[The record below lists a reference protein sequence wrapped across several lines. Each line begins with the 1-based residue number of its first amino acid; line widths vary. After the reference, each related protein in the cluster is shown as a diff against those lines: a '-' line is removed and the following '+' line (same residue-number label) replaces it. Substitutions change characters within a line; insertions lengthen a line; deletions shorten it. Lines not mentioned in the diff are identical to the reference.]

1 MSIKKQCPRIFA
13 LLLFLLTSLLVCKGD
28 GGNGGAPPGTPQNF
42 TAEASDRTEITLRW
56 TAEQGLTYEL
66 FRSTNQNFTPD
77 DGTKISD
84 AATPPHT
91 DTGLTEG
98 TTYYYK
104 LTAVGPAGAS
114 EPAEAQAATP
124 LPGAPEA
131 PRGFTAEASGRTEIT
146 LRWTAEQGL
155 TYELFRS
162 TDQNFT
168 IGEGTKISDGETSP
182 SPPYTDTGLTAGT
195 TYYYKLRAM
204 NSTGAGTTAE
214 VQATTLLPD
223 APEAPENF
231 TAVASGRR
239 ITLRWTIT
247 TDLTYE
253 LFRSTTQSFTP
264 GDGTKISNNVASPY
278 ADPNLTI
285 GTTYY
290 YKLRALNAGVAGPFA
305 EASVA
310 TQPGIPQDF
319 KAIGLNERV
328 TLRWTALPNVT
339 YTLFHS
345 TTAGIDVS
353 DTNATS
359 ISSITTSPY
368 THTGLTNTTTYYY
381 RLTANN
387 PAGTGEPTAELSATP
402 KTIQISAGSNHTCMA
417 DGFAM
422 CWGEVDDGRLGIGSS
437 SQDQKTPQQVSNLTS
452 GVTQISAGNAHTCAV
467 VDGAAKCWGEGGHN
481 RLGRGSSTS
490 DATTPVDVSGL
501 TSGVTQISAGD
512 DHTCAVVDG
521 RALCWG
527 RNQVS
532 QLGDNTATQRNT
544 PVQVVRVTSP
554 GPPATT
560 TPITGVTQI
569 ATGEFHSCAVVD
581 GGALCWG
588 YALFGQLGNN
598 MTTTMKTPQQVM
610 GLTTGV
616 TQIVTGDNHSCAI
629 VNGGVLCWGSGSRG
643 QLGDNTGMQR
653 NTPVQVVR
661 VTSPGPPATT
671 TPITGVTQIAAGNQH
686 TCAVVNGAAMC
697 WGDNNSGQLGDTTRQ
712 IRNTPV
718 TVSGLTSGVTQISA
732 GNNHTCAVADGIIKC
747 WGTNGSGQLGDG
759 TATRRTTPVDVS
771 GL

>member
-124 LPGAPEA
+124 PPGAPEA

-195 TYYYKLRAM
+195 TYYYKL
-204 NSTGAGTTAE
+204 TARNAE
-214 VQATTLLPD
+214 GWGPFAEAQAVTLLPD

-239 ITLRWTIT
+239 ITLRWTRI

-253 LFRSTTQSFTP
+253 LFRSTTQGFTP
-264 GDGTKISNNVASPY
+264 GDGTKISDDPASGY
-278 ADPNLTI
+278 ADPNLMA

-359 ISSITTSPY
+359 IPDLETSPY
-368 THTGLTNTTTYYY
+368 THESLTNGTTYYY
-381 RLTANN
+381 RLTATDL
-387 PAGTGEPTAELSATP
+387 AGTSEPTAELSATP
-402 KTIQISAGSNHTCMA
+402 KMI
-417 DGFAM
+417 
-422 CWGEVDDGRLGIGSS
+422 
-437 SQDQKTPQQVSNLTS
+437 QVSVGDT
-452 GVTQISAGNAHTCAV
+452 HTCAV
-467 VDGAAKCWGEGGHN
+467 VNGAAKCWGEGDDH

-490 DATTPVDVSGL
+490 DATTPVDVSSLTNRVTQIEAGDAHTCAVVDGAAKCWGEGDDHRLGRGSSTSDATTPVDVSSLTSRVTQIEAGDAHTCAVVDGAAMCWGYNGNGQLGDDTTTTRKTPVQVMGLTSGVTQVAAGENHTCAVVDGAAMCWGFNVFSQLGDDTITTRKTPVQVMGL
-501 TSGVTQISAGD
+501 TSGVTQITAGEN
-512 DHTCAVVDG
+512 HTCTVVD
-521 RALCWG
+521 
-527 RNQVS
+527 
-532 QLGDNTATQRNT
+532 
-544 PVQVVRVTSP
+544 
-554 GPPATT
+554 
-560 TPITGVTQI
+560 
-569 ATGEFHSCAVVD
+569 
-581 GGALCWG
+581 
-588 YALFGQLGNN
+588 
-598 MTTTMKTPQQVM
+598 
-610 GLTTGV
+610 
-616 TQIVTGDNHSCAI
+616 
-629 VNGGVLCWGSGSRG
+629 
-643 QLGDNTGMQR
+643 
-653 NTPVQVVR
+653 
-661 VTSPGPPATT
+661 
-671 TPITGVTQIAAGNQH
+671 
-686 TCAVVNGAAMC
+686 GAAMC
-697 WGDNNSGQLGDTTRQ
+697 WGTNTGGQLGDDTTM
-712 IRNTPV
+712 IRKTPV
-718 TVSGLTSGVTQISA
+718 QVMGLTSGVTQIEA
-732 GNNHTCAVADGIIKC
+732 GQFHTCAVVNEAAMCWGFADNGRLGNGSSNGVIKTPAQVVGLSTGVTHIVAGHAYTCAVADGVVKC
-747 WGTNGSGQLGDG
+747 WGINGSGQLGDG
-759 TATRRTTPVDVS
+759 TRTERTTPVDVS

>member
-124 LPGAPEA
+124 PPGAPEA

-195 TYYYKLRAM
+195 TYYYKL
-204 NSTGAGTTAE
+204 TARNAE
-214 VQATTLLPD
+214 GWGPFAEAQAATPLPG
-223 APEAPENF
+223 APEAPKNF

-239 ITLRWTIT
+239 ITLRWTRI

-253 LFRSTTQSFTP
+253 LFRSTTQGFTP
-264 GDGTKISNNVASPY
+264 GDGTKISDDPASGY
-278 ADPNLTI
+278 ADPNLMA

-345 TTAGIDVS
+345 TSAGIDVS

-381 RLTANN
+381 KLTATN

-452 GVTQISAGNAHTCAV
+452 GVTQISAGKEHTCAV
-467 VDGAAKCWGEGGHN
+467 VDGGAQCWGEVDDG
-481 RLGRGSSTS
+481 RLGIGSS
-490 DATTPVDVSGL
+490 
-501 TSGVTQISAGD
+501 
-512 DHTCAVVDG
+512 
-521 RALCWG
+521 
-527 RNQVS
+527 S
-532 QLGDNTATQRNT
+532 QDQ
-544 PVQVVRVTSP
+544 
-554 GPPATT
+554 
-560 TPITGVTQI
+560 
-569 ATGEFHSCAVVD
+569 E
-581 GGALCWG
+581 
-588 YALFGQLGNN
+588 
-598 MTTTMKTPQQVM
+598 TPQQVM

-616 TQIVTGDNHSCAI
+616 TQISAGETKTCVV
-629 VNGGVLCWGSGSRG
+629 VNGGAQCWGANPGGSLGDGTTTARTTPVDVSGLSIGVTQISARVNHTCAVVNGVAQCWGDNSAG
-643 QLGDNTGMQR
+643 QLGDGTTTPHR
-653 NTPVQVVR
+653 TTPVQVDGLSG
-661 VTSPGPPATT
+661 VTHISTGQNHTCAVVNGSAKCWGFANSGQLGNRSSSGIFR
-671 TPITGVTQIAAGNQH
+671 TPVQVDGLTSGVTQIATGNNH

-697 WGDNNSGQLGDTTRQ
+697 WGTNGSGQLGDTTRTN
-712 IRNTPV
+712 RNTPV
-718 TVSGLTSGVTQISA
+718 TVSGLTVGVTQISA
-732 GNNHTCAVADGIIKC
+732 GNTHTCAVADGVVKC

-759 TATRRTTPVDVS
+759 TKTQRTTPVDVS

>member
-124 LPGAPEA
+124 PPGAPEA

-223 APEAPENF
+223 APEAPKNF
-231 TAVASGRR
+231 TVVASGRR
-239 ITLRWTIT
+239 ITLRWTRIT
-247 TDLTYE
+247 ELTYE

-264 GDGTKISNNVASPY
+264 GDGTKISNNAASPY
-278 ADPNLTI
+278 ADSNLMA

-310 TQPGIPQDF
+310 TQPGVPQNF
-319 KAIGLNERV
+319 KAIGLNEQV
-328 TLRWTALPNVT
+328 TLRWTAIPNVT

-387 PAGTGEPTAELSATP
+387 PAGTSEPTAELSATP
-402 KTIQISAGSNHTCMA
+402 KMVQISAGSAHTCAVM
-417 DGFAM
+417 DGAAK

-437 SQDQKTPQQVSNLTS
+437 SQDQKTPQQVM
-452 GVTQISAGNAHTCAV
+452 
-467 VDGAAKCWGEGGHN
+467 
-481 RLGRGSSTS
+481 
-490 DATTPVDVSGL
+490 GL
-501 TSGVTQISAGD
+501 TSGVTQISAGGL
-512 DHTCAVVDG
+512 HTCAVVDG
-521 RALCWG
+521 EAQCWG
-527 RNQVS
+527 EVDDGRLGIGSSS
-532 QLGDNTATQRNT
+532 QDQ
-544 PVQVVRVTSP
+544 
-554 GPPATT
+554 
-560 TPITGVTQI
+560 
-569 ATGEFHSCAVVD
+569 E
-581 GGALCWG
+581 
-588 YALFGQLGNN
+588 
-598 MTTTMKTPQQVM
+598 TPQQVM

-616 TQIVTGDNHSCAI
+616 TQISAGETKTCVV
-629 VNGGVLCWGSGSRG
+629 VNGRAQCWGANPNGS
-643 QLGDNTGMQR
+643 LGDGTTTAR
-653 NTPVQVVR
+653 TTPVQVDGL
-661 VTSPGPPATT
+661 T
-671 TPITGVTQIAAGNQH
+671 TGVTQISARVNHTCAVVNGIAQCWGGNAAGQLGDGTTAPERATPVQVDGLTSGVTHISVGNNHTCAVVNGSARCWGLANSGQLGNRSSSGIFRTPVQVDGLTTGVTHISIGHDH

-697 WGDNNSGQLGDTTRQ
+697 WGDNNRGQLGDGTRTE
-712 IRNTPV
+712 RTTPV
-718 TVSGLTSGVTQISA
+718 QVDGLTTGVTQISA
-732 GNNHTCAVADGIIKC
+732 GFNHTCAVADGVVKC
-747 WGTNGSGQLGDG
+747 WGSNSSGQLGDG
-759 TATRRTTPVDVS
+759 TKTRRTTPVDVS